1 MPSRLRDVDVTEE
14 QFELLAANTMNDR
27 WTATNPRKIE
37 GPEMVMEILRLAR

>member
-14 QFELLAANTMNDR
+14 QFELLAANTMDDR